1 MCRMTD
7 IDERSSAAEPRAGG
21 GWLRELKHDGHRLV
35 AIFDGRGGLRLVS
48 RNGQTMTTMIS
59 VAVDQSRDDKSSLA
73 SSINLAT
80 PRVKSR

>member
-21 GWLRELKHDGHRLV
+21 GWLHELKHDGHRLV
-35 AIFDGRGGLRLVS
+35 AIFDGRGGPQLVS
-48 RNGQTMTTMIS
+48 RNHDDDDQR
-59 VAVDQSRDDKSSLA
+59 VDQSRDDKSSLA